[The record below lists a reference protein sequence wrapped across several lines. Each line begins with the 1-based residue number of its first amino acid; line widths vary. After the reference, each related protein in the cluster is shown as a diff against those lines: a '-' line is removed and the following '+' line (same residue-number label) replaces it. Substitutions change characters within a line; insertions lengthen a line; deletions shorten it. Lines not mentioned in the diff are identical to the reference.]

1 MKITQIQPWINSD
14 EANYIKKIVQKK
26 YLTESKETEKFEKYF
41 QKNFKV
47 SHAIAISNW
56 TCGIFACLKALN
68 IGKNDE
74 VIVPNLTFVATLN
87 AVLMCGA
94 NPVLCEVSQENL
106 SLDLNDLKKN
116 INNKTKAII
125 PVHLYGHC
133 CDMRQLIKISKIK
146 KIPIIEDAAQSIYST
161 YNKKLLGTLGLMGG
175 FSFYGNKIITT
186 GEGGIVLTKS
196 KKLRDKVYQIK
207 NHGRLKK
214 GIFKHA
220 TIGFNFMFTEL
231 QAAIGNIQV
240 KKLKKILNKKEE
252 IYKEYKKK
260 LSVNP
265 EISFMKKVDGN
276 VPVYWFSNIF
286 VKNKEK
292 LKAHLIK
299 HKIQTRDIFY
309 PLNMQPCYKN
319 NKNIKNL
326 NKKFNV
332 SKKIYDTGL
341 SLPSSYE
348 LKIDEQE
355 FVIKKILEFFKKN

>member
-1 MKITQIQPWINSD
+1 MNIKQIQPWINSE
-14 EANYIKKIVQKK
+14 EAHYIKKIVQKK
-26 YLTESKETEKFEKYF
+26 YLTENEETKKFEKYF
-41 QKNFKV
+41 QKNFKI
-47 SHAIAISNW
+47 SNAIAISNW

-94 NPVLCEVSQENL
+94 NPVLCEVNQENL

-133 CDMRQLIKISKIK
+133 CDMKQLIKISKKK

-161 YNKKLLGTLGLMGG
+161 YNKKLLGTIGLMGG

-196 KKLRDKVYQIK
+196 KKLRNKIYEIK
-207 NHGRLKK
+207 NHGRLQK
-214 GIFKHA
+214 GIFKHNA
-220 TIGFNFMFTEL
+220 IGFNFMFTEL

-240 KKLKKILNKKEE
+240 KKLKKILMKKEK
-252 IYKEYKKK
+252 IYNVYKKE
-260 LSVNP
+260 LSKNP
-265 EISFMKKVDGN
+265 NISFMKKVDGN
-276 VPVYWFSNIF
+276 KPVYWFSNIF
-286 VKNKEK
+286 TKKKMK
-292 LKAHLIK
+292 LKKYLLK

-319 NKNIKNL
+319 NRNIKNL
-326 NKKFNV
+326 KKNFII
-332 SKKIYDTGL
+332 SKKIYETGL

-348 LKIDEQE
+348 LKNDEQKY
-355 FVIKKILEFFKKN
+355 VIKIILDFFNKA